1 MVLSNQEPYKSQL
14 LEKCNLSDDEW
25 SIAEKEIENSLSVQ
39 NDPGFDINSS
49 NSILHIGSLKT
60 NLYSNEITDGKNTRR
75 LNNIKV

>member
-1 MVLSNQEPYKSQL
+1 MSLVQDCIGGNTLGGGSAVNSGLYFKLVEPYKSQL

-49 NSILHIGSLKT
+49 NSILHT
-60 NLYSNEITDGKNTRR
+60 ITT
-75 LNNIKV
+75 